1 MKQGN
6 QFYFT
11 IQLEDS
17 AGNKLDIST
26 IKKIQFVIA
35 SPLNNACPMFT
46 KVIWKPA
53 PPLPISHS
61 PYFSTRN

>member
-26 IKKIQFVIA
+26 IKKI
-35 SPLNNACPMFT
+35 
-46 KVIWKPA
+46 
-53 PPLPISHS
+53 
-61 PYFSTRN
+61 